1 MTVQPNHRALL
12 KAMAL
17 GDTRPAIELS
27 ETIPADEESSYH
39 MLVTALFC
47 VMLGHRFDDVP
58 TRDAIVEF
66 VNEMRFDYRDADPA
80 IKPLAIEVTI
90 RASLGEEDLLDEIAP
105 ADTLTA
111 EYQVIRKIVLQS
123 PEVTAEIDRFLD
135 ESEGIATQW
144 LSEEAAS

>member
-1 MTVQPNHRALL
+1 MTVGPTHRALL
-12 KAMAL
+12 RAMAL
-17 GDTRPAIELS
+17 GETQQAVDLS
-27 ETIPADEESSYH
+27 GSIPVDEETDYH

-47 VMLGHRFDDVP
+47 VLLGHRFNDVP
-58 TRDAIVEF
+58 TRDMIVEF

-90 RASLGEEDLLDEIAP
+90 RASLGEDDLLNEISP

-123 PEVTAEIDRFLD
+123 PEATADIERFLD
-135 ESEGIATQW
+135 EAGELATQW
-144 LSEEAAS
+144 LSEEPVS